1 MVFSSFPTFHDSSNW
16 QQQHQPITTTV
27 GFTGNNNNNNN
38 ISQQFLPHHPLPP
51 QPQQTPPPLPHNGN
65 GGGGGGPGGLIRPG
79 SMAER
84 ARLANIPLPETAL
97 KCPRCDS
104 TNTKF
109 CYFNNYSLTQPRHF
123 CKSCR
128 RYWTR
133 GGALRTVPVGGGCRR
148 NKRTK
153 NSGGG
158 GSSSSGNS
166 KSHDSATSNDQYHH
180 RVMANSQMGPPS
192 SSTSLSSLLS
202 SYNAG
207 LIPGHDHNNN
217 NNNILGL
224 GSALPPLKLMPPLD
238 FTDNFTLQY
247 GAVSA
252 PSYHMGGGSS
262 GGNGGATALLTGFDQ
277 WRFPT
282 THHQVPLLGGSDNS
296 SSSGLYPFDHQ
307 NQTDMEQQNP
317 GYGLV
322 TGSGQYRPKN
332 IFHNLASSSSSSTAS
347 SAMVTATASQL
358 ASVKMEDSNNQ
369 LNMSRQLFG
378 NEQQLWNIHGNASTA
393 AATTSSWSDVS
404 NNFSSSSTSNI

>member
-1 MVFSSFPTFHDSSNW
+1 MVFSSFPTYPDSSNW
-16 QQQHQPITTTV
+16 QQQHQPITSTV
-27 GFTGNNNNNNN
+27 GFTGDNN

-51 QPQQTPPPLPHNGN
+51 QPQQTPPPLHHN
-65 GGGGGGPGGLIRPG
+65 GGGGGGPGGPGGSIRPG

-84 ARLANIPLPETAL
+84 ARIANIPMPETAL

-123 CKSCR
+123 CKACR

-133 GGALRTVPVGGGCRR
+133 GGALRSVPVGGGCRR

-153 NSGGG
+153 NSSGGGGG
-158 GSSSSGNS
+158 GSSCSGNS
-166 KSHDSATSNDQYHH
+166 KSQDSNTSSDQYHD
-180 RVMANSQMGPPS
+180 RAMANNQMGPPP

-217 NNNILGL
+217 NILGL
-224 GSALPPLKLMPPLD
+224 GSSLPPLKLMPPLD

-247 GAVSA
+247 GTVSA
-252 PSYHMGGGSS
+252 PSYHVGGGS
-262 GGNGGATALLTGFDQ
+262 GGGGGAEALLTGFDQ
-277 WRFPT
+277 WRFPAP
-282 THHQVPLLGGSDNS
+282 HHQLPLLGGLDSSS
-296 SSSGLYPFDHQ
+296 SSSGLYQFDHQ
-307 NQTDMEQQNP
+307 NQTGMDP

-332 IFHNLASSSSSSTAS
+332 IFHNLVSSSVS

-378 NEQQLWNIHGNASTA
+378 TEQQLWNIHGSAASAA

>member
-1 MVFSSFPTFHDSSNW
+1 MVFSSFPTYPDQSNW

-27 GFTGNNNNNNN
+27 GFTGNNIN
-38 ISQQFLPHHPLPP
+38 QQFLPHHPLPP
-51 QPQQTPPPLPHNGN
+51 QPQQTTPPLHHNGN
-65 GGGGGGPGGLIRPG
+65 GGGLGGSGEPGGLIRPG

-84 ARLANIPLPETAL
+84 ARLANVPLPETAL

-123 CKSCR
+123 CKACR

-133 GGALRTVPVGGGCRR
+133 GGALRSVPVGGGCRR

-153 NSGGG
+153 SSGGG

-166 KSHDSATSNDQYHH
+166 KSQDSATSNDQYHH
-180 RVMANSQMGPPS
+180 RAMANNQMGPPS

-217 NNNILGL
+217 NNHNILGL
-224 GSALPPLKLMPPLD
+224 GSSLPPLKLMPPLD

-252 PSYHMGGGSS
+252 PSYHLGGGSS
-262 GGNGGATALLTGFDQ
+262 GGGGGGTAALLTGFDQ
-277 WRFPT
+277 WRFPA
-282 THHQVPLLGGSDNS
+282 THQQLPLISGNLDNS
-296 SSSGLYPFDHQ
+296 SSSGLYSFD
-307 NQTDMEQQNP
+307 NQNP

-322 TGSGQYRPKN
+322 TEPGQYRPKN
-332 IFHNLASSSSSSTAS
+332 IFHNLASSSSSSGS
-347 SAMVTATASQL
+347 SAMVTATASQI

-369 LNMSRQLFG
+369 LNLSRQLFG
-378 NEQQLWNIHGNASTA
+378 NEQQLWNIHGASASTV

>member
-1 MVFSSFPTFHDSSNW
+1 MVFSSFPNYSDSSNW
-16 QQQHQPITTTV
+16 QQHQPITTTV
-27 GFTGNNNNNNN
+27 GFTGNN

-51 QPQQTPPPLPHNGN
+51 QPQQTPPPLHHNGN
-65 GGGGGGPGGLIRPG
+65 GGGGGGPGGPGGLIRPG

-109 CYFNNYSLTQPRHF
+109 CYFNNYNLTQPRHF
-123 CKSCR
+123 CKACR

-133 GGALRTVPVGGGCRR
+133 GGALRSVPVGGGCRR
-148 NKRTK
+148 NKKTK
-153 NSGGG
+153 NSGGGG

-166 KSHDSATSNDQYHH
+166 KSQDSTTSNDQYHH
-180 RVMANSQMGPPS
+180 RALSNNQMGPPS

-207 LIPGHDHNNN
+207 LIPGHDHNSN
-217 NNNILGL
+217 NNNIVGL
-224 GSALPPLKLMPPLD
+224 GSSLSPLKLMHPLD

-252 PSYHMGGGSS
+252 PSYHTGGGSS
-262 GGNGGATALLTGFDQ
+262 GGSGGGGASAILTGLDQ
-277 WRFPT
+277 WRFPA
-282 THHQVPLLGGSDNS
+282 THNQLPLLAGLDNS
-296 SSSGLYPFDHQ
+296 SSSGLYPYD
-307 NQTDMEQQNP
+307 QNP

-332 IFHNLASSSSSSTAS
+332 IFHNLVSSSSSSSSAS

-358 ASVKMEDSNNQ
+358 PSVKMEDSNNQ

-378 NEQQLWNIHGNASTA
+378 NEQELWNIHGTAASTA

>member
-1 MVFSSFPTFHDSSNW
+1 MVFSSFPTYPDSSNW
-16 QQQHQPITTTV
+16 QQQTTT
-27 GFTGNNNNNNN
+27 
-38 ISQQFLPHHPLPP
+38 SASSSSSPSLPP
-51 QPQQTPPPLPHNGN
+51 QPQQTPPPLHHN
-65 GGGGGGPGGLIRPG
+65 GGGGGGPGGPGGSIRPG

-84 ARLANIPLPETAL
+84 ARIANIPMPETAL

-123 CKSCR
+123 CKACR

-133 GGALRTVPVGGGCRR
+133 GGALRSVPNQNSSGG
-148 NKRTK
+148 
-153 NSGGG
+153 GGG
-158 GSSSSGNS
+158 GSSCSGNS
-166 KSHDSATSNDQYHH
+166 KSQDSNTSSDQYHD
-180 RVMANSQMGPPS
+180 RAMANNQMGPPP

-217 NNNILGL
+217 NILGL
-224 GSALPPLKLMPPLD
+224 GSSLPPLKLMPPLD

-247 GAVSA
+247 GTVSA
-252 PSYHMGGGSS
+252 PSYHVG
-262 GGNGGATALLTGFDQ
+262 
-277 WRFPT
+277 WRFPAP
-282 THHQVPLLGGSDNS
+282 HHQLPLLGGLDSSS
-296 SSSGLYPFDHQ
+296 SSSGLYQFDHQ
-307 NQTDMEQQNP
+307 NQTGMDP

-332 IFHNLASSSSSSTAS
+332 IFHNLVSSSVS

-358 ASVKMEDSNNQ
+358 ASTT
-369 LNMSRQLFG
+369 FG
-378 NEQQLWNIHGNASTA
+378 TEQQLWNIHGSAASAA

>member
-1 MVFSSFPTFHDSSNW
+1 M
-16 QQQHQPITTTV
+16 
-27 GFTGNNNNNNN
+27 
-38 ISQQFLPHHPLPP
+38 
-51 QPQQTPPPLPHNGN
+51 
-65 GGGGGGPGGLIRPG
+65 
-79 SMAER
+79 
-84 ARLANIPLPETAL
+84 PETAL

-123 CKSCR
+123 CKACR

-133 GGALRTVPVGGGCRR
+133 GGALRSVPVGGGCRR

-153 NSGGG
+153 NSSGGGGG
-158 GSSSSGNS
+158 GSSCSGNS
-166 KSHDSATSNDQYHH
+166 KSQDSNTSSDQYHD
-180 RVMANSQMGPPS
+180 RAMANNQMGPPP

-217 NNNILGL
+217 NILGL
-224 GSALPPLKLMPPLD
+224 GSSLPPLKLMPPLD

-247 GAVSA
+247 GTVSA
-252 PSYHMGGGSS
+252 PSYHVGGGS
-262 GGNGGATALLTGFDQ
+262 GGGGGAEALLTGFDQ
-277 WRFPT
+277 WRFPAP
-282 THHQVPLLGGSDNS
+282 HHQLPLLGGLETS
-296 SSSGLYPFDHQ
+296 SSSGLYPFDH
-307 NQTDMEQQNP
+307 QNP

-332 IFHNLASSSSSSTAS
+332 IFHNLVSSSSSSAS

-378 NEQQLWNIHGNASTA
+378 TEQQLWNIHGSAASAA

-404 NNFSSSSTSNI
+404 INFSSSSTSNI

>member
-1 MVFSSFPTFHDSSNW
+1 MVFSSFPTYPDSSNW
-16 QQQHQPITTTV
+16 QQQHQPITSTV
-27 GFTGNNNNNNN
+27 GFTGNNNN

-51 QPQQTPPPLPHNGN
+51 QPQQTPPPLHHNANGA
-65 GGGGGGPGGLIRPG
+65 GGGGSGGPSGLIRPG

-104 TNTKF
+104 SNTKF

-128 RYWTR
+128 RYWTC
-133 GGALRTVPVGGGCRR
+133 GGALRSVPVGGGCRR
-148 NKRTK
+148 NKRIK
-153 NSGGG
+153 NSGGGG

-166 KSHDSATSNDQYHH
+166 KSQDSTTSNDQYHH
-180 RVMANSQMGPPS
+180 RAMASNQMGPPY

-207 LIPGHDHNNN
+207 LIPGHNQSNNVH
-217 NNNILGL
+217 GL
-224 GSALPPLKLMPPLD
+224 GSSLTPLNLMTPLD
-238 FTDNFTLQY
+238 FTDNFTLPY

-252 PSYHMGGGSS
+252 PSYHMVGGSGGG
-262 GGNGGATALLTGFDQ
+262 GGASALLSSFDQ
-277 WRFPT
+277 WRFPA
-282 THHQVPLLGGSDNS
+282 THQQLPLLGGLDNS

-307 NQTDMEQQNP
+307 NQTGMHQQNP
-317 GYGLV
+317 
-322 TGSGQYRPKN
+322 KN
-332 IFHNLASSSSSSTAS
+332 TFYDLSSAS

-369 LNMSRQLFG
+369 LNMSKQLFG
-378 NEQQLWNIHGNASTA
+378 NEQHLWNFHGAARSTA
-393 AATTSSWSDVS
+393 ATTCSWSDAS

>member
-1 MVFSSFPTFHDSSNW
+1 MVFSSFPTYPDSSNW

-27 GFTGNNNNNNN
+27 GFTGN

-51 QPQQTPPPLPHNGN
+51 QQPQQTPPPLNHNGES
-65 GGGGGGPGGLIRPG
+65 GGGVGPGGLIRPG

-84 ARLANIPLPETAL
+84 ARLANIPLPEMAL

-153 NSGGG
+153 SGGGGGGGG

-166 KSHDSATSNDQYHH
+166 KSQDSTTSNDQYNHH
-180 RVMANSQMGPPS
+180 QRAMANNHMGPPS
-192 SSTSLSSLLS
+192 STTSLSSLLS
-202 SYNAG
+202 SYNVG

-224 GSALPPLKLMPPLD
+224 GSSSLPPLKLMPPLD
-238 FTDNFTLQY
+238 FNDNFNLQY
-247 GAVSA
+247 GTVSA
-252 PSYHMGGGSS
+252 PSYHLGSGSNGGGGGSS
-262 GGNGGATALLTGFDQ
+262 SLLAGLEQ
-277 WRFPT
+277 WRLQAT
-282 THHQVPLLGGSDNS
+282 TNNQLPLLGDNYL
-296 SSSGLYPFDHQ
+296 SSGLYPFDNQNHQ
-307 NQTDMEQQNP
+307 TGMDQQSHQ

-322 TGSGQYRPKN
+322 IGSGQYRPKN
-332 IFHNLASSSSSSTAS
+332 IFHNLVASSDSST
-347 SAMVTATASQL
+347 MVTSTSN
-358 ASVKMEDSNNQ
+358 SVKREDSNNNQ
-369 LNMSRQLFG
+369 PNMSRQLFG
-378 NEQQLWNIHGNASTA
+378 NEQQLWSVHGNAAA

-404 NNFSSSSTSNI
+404 NNFSSSSTSNM

>member
-1 MVFSSFPTFHDSSNW
+1 MVFSSFPSYPDSSNW

-27 GFTGNNNNNNN
+27 GFTGNNIN
-38 ISQQFLPHHPLPP
+38 QQFLPHHPLPP
-51 QPQQTPPPLPHNGN
+51 QQQQTPPQLHHNNNGN
-65 GGGGGGPGGLIRPG
+65 GGPGVLIRPG

-133 GGALRTVPVGGGCRR
+133 GGALRSVPVGGGCRR

-153 NSGGG
+153 NSSGGGG

-166 KSHDSATSNDQYHH
+166 KSQDSTTSNDQYHH
-180 RVMANSQMGPPS
+180 RAMASNQMGPPS
-192 SSTSLSSLLS
+192 SSSSLSSLLS

-207 LIPGHDHNNN
+207 LIPGHDHNNSNN

-224 GSALPPLKLMPPLD
+224 GSSLPPLKLMPPLD

-252 PSYHMGGGSS
+252 PSYHIGSGSNGGS
-262 GGNGGATALLTGFDQ
+262 GGAAALLTGFDQ
-277 WRFPT
+277 WRFPAT
-282 THHQVPLLGGSDNS
+282 NQLPLGGLD
-296 SSSGLYPFDHQ
+296 PFDHQ
-307 NQTDMEQQNP
+307 HQMEHQNP

-332 IFHNLASSSSSSTAS
+332 MFHSLISSSSSAS

-369 LNMSRQLFG
+369 LNLSRQLFG
-378 NEQQLWNIHGNASTA
+378 NEQQLWNIHGAAVASTPA
-393 AATTSSWSDVS
+393 AATSSWSDVS

>member
-1 MVFSSFPTFHDSSNW
+1 MVFSSFPTYPDSSNW

-27 GFTGNNNNNNN
+27 GFTGNNN

-51 QPQQTPPPLPHNGN
+51 QPQQTPPPPHHN
-65 GGGGGGPGGLIRPG
+65 GGGGGGPGGPGGLIRPG

-109 CYFNNYSLTQPRHF
+109 CYFNNYNLTQPRHF
-123 CKSCR
+123 CKACR

-133 GGALRTVPVGGGCRR
+133 GGALRSVPVGGGCRR

-158 GSSSSGNS
+158 GGGSSSSGNS
-166 KSHDSATSNDQYHH
+166 KSQDSTTSNDQYHH
-180 RVMANSQMGPPS
+180 RAMANNQMGPPS

-224 GSALPPLKLMPPLD
+224 GSSLSPLKLMHPLD
-238 FTDNFTLQY
+238 FNDNFTLQY

-252 PSYHMGGGSS
+252 PSYHIGGGSS
-262 GGNGGATALLTGFDQ
+262 GGGGASAVLTGLDQ
-277 WRFPT
+277 WRFPA
-282 THHQVPLLGGSDNS
+282 THHQLPLLGGLDSS

-307 NQTDMEQQNP
+307 NQTGMQQHNP

-332 IFHNLASSSSSSTAS
+332 IFHNLVSSSSSSSSAS

-369 LNMSRQLFG
+369 LNMARQLFG
-378 NEQQLWNIHGNASTA
+378 NEQELWNIHGTAASTA

>member
-1 MVFSSFPTFHDSSNW
+1 MSFSSFPTYPDSSNW

-27 GFTGNNNNNNN
+27 GFTGNNNIN
-38 ISQQFLPHHPLPP
+38 QQFLPHHPLPP
-51 QPQQTPPPLPHNGN
+51 QPQQTPPPLHHNGN
-65 GGGGGGPGGLIRPG
+65 GGGGGPGGPGGLIRPG

-84 ARLANIPLPETAL
+84 ARIANIPLPETAL

-133 GGALRTVPVGGGCRR
+133 GGALRSVPVGGGCRR

-153 NSGGG
+153 NSSG
-158 GSSSSGNS
+158 GSSSSGTS
-166 KSHDSATSNDQYHH
+166 KSQDSTTSNDQYH
-180 RVMANSQMGPPS
+180 RAMANNQMGPPS
-192 SSTSLSSLLS
+192 SSSSLSSLLS

-217 NNNILGL
+217 ILGL
-224 GSALPPLKLMPPLD
+224 GSSLPPLKLMPPLD

-252 PSYHMGGGSS
+252 PSYHVGGGSS
-262 GGNGGATALLTGFDQ
+262 GGSGGGGAAALLTGFDQ
-277 WRFPT
+277 WRFPA
-282 THHQVPLLGGSDNS
+282 THQLPLLGGG
-296 SSSGLYPFDHQ
+296 GLDPFDHQ
-307 NQTDMEQQNP
+307 HQMEQQNP

-322 TGSGQYRPKN
+322 TGS
-332 IFHNLASSSSSSTAS
+332 
-347 SAMVTATASQL
+347 ATASQL

-369 LNMSRQLFG
+369 LNLSRQLFG
-378 NEQQLWNIHGNASTA
+378 NEQLWNVHGAAASTA

>member
-1 MVFSSFPTFHDSSNW
+1 
-16 QQQHQPITTTV
+16 
-27 GFTGNNNNNNN
+27 
-38 ISQQFLPHHPLPP
+38 
-51 QPQQTPPPLPHNGN
+51 
-65 GGGGGGPGGLIRPG
+65 
-79 SMAER
+79 MAER

>member
-1 MVFSSFPTFHDSSNW
+1 MVFSSFPTYPDSSNW
-16 QQQHQPITTTV
+16 QQQHQTITATV
-27 GFTGNNNNNNN
+27 GFTGDNN

-51 QPQQTPPPLPHNGN
+51 QPQQTPPPLHNNGN
-65 GGGGGGPGGLIRPG
+65 GGGGGGPGGPGGSIRPG

-104 TNTKF
+104 NNTKF

-133 GGALRTVPVGGGCRR
+133 GGALRSVPVGGGCRR

-153 NSGGG
+153 NSSGGGGG

-166 KSHDSATSNDQYHH
+166 KSQDSTTSNDQYHH
-180 RVMANSQMGPPS
+180 RAMANNQMGPPP

-207 LIPGHDHNNN
+207 LIPGHDHSSNNS
-217 NNNILGL
+217 NILGL
-224 GSALPPLKLMPPLD
+224 GSSLPPLKLMPPLD

-247 GAVSA
+247 GTVSA
-252 PSYHMGGGSS
+252 PSFHVGGGSS
-262 GGNGGATALLTGFDQ
+262 GGGGPSALVTGFDQ
-277 WRFPT
+277 WRFPAPPQ
-282 THHQVPLLGGSDNS
+282 HQLPLLGGVDSS
-296 SSSGLYPFDHQ
+296 SSSGFYPVD
-307 NQTDMEQQNP
+307 QQNP
-317 GYGLV
+317 DYGLV

-332 IFHNLASSSSSSTAS
+332 IFHNLVSSFSSSSAS

-378 NEQQLWNIHGNASTA
+378 NEQQLWNIHGTA
-393 AATTSSWSDVS
+393 ASTSSWSDVS

>member
-1 MVFSSFPTFHDSSNW
+1 MVFSSFPTYPDSSNW

-27 GFTGNNNNNNN
+27 GFTGNNN

-51 QPQQTPPPLPHNGN
+51 QPQQTPPPLQHNGN
-65 GGGGGGPGGLIRPG
+65 GGGGGGPGGPGGLIRPG

-109 CYFNNYSLTQPRHF
+109 CYFNNYNLTQPRHF
-123 CKSCR
+123 CKACR

-133 GGALRTVPVGGGCRR
+133 GGALRSVPVGGGCRR

-153 NSGGG
+153 NSGCGG
-158 GSSSSGNS
+158 ASSSSGNS
-166 KSHDSATSNDQYHH
+166 KSQDSTTSNDQYHH
-180 RVMANSQMGPPS
+180 RAMANNQMGPPT
-192 SSTSLSSLLS
+192 STSLSSLLS

-224 GSALPPLKLMPPLD
+224 GSSLSPLKLMHPSD

-252 PSYHMGGGSS
+252 PSYHTGGGSS
-262 GGNGGATALLTGFDQ
+262 GGSGGGEASAILTGLDQ
-277 WRFPT
+277 WRFPA
-282 THHQVPLLGGSDNS
+282 THHQLPLLGGLDNS
-296 SSSGLYPFDHQ
+296 SSSGLYPFDH
-307 NQTDMEQQNP
+307 QNP

-332 IFHNLASSSSSSTAS
+332 IFHNLVSSSSSAS

-378 NEQQLWNIHGNASTA
+378 NEQELWNIHGSAASTA
-393 AATTSSWSDVS
+393 AASTNSWSDVS

>member
-1 MVFSSFPTFHDSSNW
+1 
-16 QQQHQPITTTV
+16 
-27 GFTGNNNNNNN
+27 
-38 ISQQFLPHHPLPP
+38 
-51 QPQQTPPPLPHNGN
+51 
-65 GGGGGGPGGLIRPG
+65 
-79 SMAER
+79 MAER
-84 ARLANIPLPETAL
+84 ARLANIPMPETAL

-104 TNTKF
+104 SNTKF

-128 RYWTR
+128 RYWTC

-153 NSGGG
+153 NSGG
-158 GSSSSGNS
+158 SSSSGNS
-166 KSHDSATSNDQYHH
+166 KSQDSTTRNDQYHH
-180 RVMANSQMGPPS
+180 RAMANNQMGPPS

-207 LIPGHDHNNN
+207 LIPGHDHNNHV
-217 NNNILGL
+217 LGI
-224 GSALPPLKLMPPLD
+224 GSSLPPLKLMPPSD

-247 GAVSA
+247 GTVSA
-252 PSYHMGGGSS
+252 PSNHVGGGS
-262 GGNGGATALLTGFDQ
+262 GGGGAAALLTGFDQ
-277 WRFPT
+277 WRFPAP
-282 THHQVPLLGGSDNS
+282 HHQLPLLGGLDSSS
-296 SSSGLYPFDHQ
+296 SSSGLYQFDHQ
-307 NQTDMEQQNP
+307 NQTGMDP

-332 IFHNLASSSSSSTAS
+332 IFHNLVSSSVS
-347 SAMVTATASQL
+347 SAMVTATASQS

-378 NEQQLWNIHGNASTA
+378 NEQELWNIHGSAASTA
-393 AATTSSWSDVS
+393 AASTNSWSDVS